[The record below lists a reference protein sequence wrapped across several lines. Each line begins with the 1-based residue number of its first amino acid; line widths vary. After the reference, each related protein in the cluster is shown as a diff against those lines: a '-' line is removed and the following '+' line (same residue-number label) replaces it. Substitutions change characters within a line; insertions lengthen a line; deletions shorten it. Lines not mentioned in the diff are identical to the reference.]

1 MNSKNNSQMIFSSED
16 IKDLVKKTKGID
28 FRELNQQ
35 RKKAL
40 QMDKEEL
47 LGNFK
52 IASTID
58 IESLVKPMKLAP
70 KVSDI
75 ISKNDIQQLSN
86 QVFQQ
91 YNFSKTIQQSVID
104 SVSIS
109 KIRLDTTSD
118 TYKINTSNK
127 EVIKDYTPLFDY
139 AIKWNERIAFGID
152 GGYSMYSIVYQGVI
166 PIKFLILIHVLHFII
181 AWVLVEAKNKHEIKL
196 EQNEKE

>member
-1 MNSKNNSQMIFSSED
+1 MIFSSED

-47 LGNFK
+47 FGNFK

-58 IESLVKPMKLAP
+58 KESLVKSIKLAP

-75 ISKNDIQQLSN
+75 ISKNDIQQISN
-86 QVFQQ
+86 QVFRQ
-91 YNFSKTIQQSVID
+91 YNISEIIKQSVID

-118 TYKINTSNK
+118 TYKIKTMNTSNK

-139 AIKWNERIAFGID
+139 AIKWNERVAFGID
-152 GGYSMYSIVYQGVI
+152 GGYSMYSIVYHGVI
-166 PIKFLILIHVLHFII
+166 PIEFLTLIHVLHFII

>member
-1 MNSKNNSQMIFSSED
+1 MIFSSED

-28 FRELNQQ
+28 LRELNQQ

-47 LGNFK
+47 FGNFK

-58 IESLVKPMKLAP
+58 KESLVKPMKLAP

-75 ISKNDIQQLSN
+75 LSKNDIQQLSK

-91 YNFSKTIQQSVID
+91 YNISEIIQQTVID

-118 TYKINTSNK
+118 TYKIKTINTSNK

-166 PIKFLILIHVLHFII
+166 PIKFLILIHFLHFII